1 MKRRTILLT
10 SLVVFGLLPIRLAHA
25 TTVCFDLLAGRKC
38 VEFRTPPP
46 EAPVSSRG
54 MSMTLTTDK
63 IISGDSLTAT
73 ARKFAPGE
81 YVRAFVFNVYG
92 RAAATELSGG
102 AVANKKG
109 VAVVNYGTTS
119 LPVSVSEVR
128 TICLRGERSK
138 LMACASFA
146 FEG

>member
-1 MKRRTILLT
+1 MAL
-10 SLVVFGLLPIRLAHA
+10 S
-25 TTVCFDLLAGRKC
+25 
-38 VEFRTPPP
+38 
-46 EAPVSSRG
+46 
-54 MSMTLTTDK
+54 TDK
-63 IISGDSLTAT
+63 IFSGDSLTAT
-73 ARKFAPGE
+73 ARKFTPGE

-119 LPVSVSEVR
+119 LPVRVSEVR

-138 LMACASFA
+138 LMACTSFA